1 VITIASVLTG
11 NVSLTVQVSPG
22 EVGSQEITNYPCV
35 GTARF
40 NYNAST
46 MYMAEPVPAPG
57 ALALLALAG
66 ASGGRR
72 RRG

>member
-22 EVGSQEITNYPCV
+22 EVGSQEITNYPFV